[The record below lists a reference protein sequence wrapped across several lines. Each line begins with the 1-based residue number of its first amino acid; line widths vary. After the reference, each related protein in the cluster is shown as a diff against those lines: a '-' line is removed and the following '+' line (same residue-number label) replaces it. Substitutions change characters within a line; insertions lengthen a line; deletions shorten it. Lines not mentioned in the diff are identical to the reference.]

1 MRCSA
6 DEDAALCDDRRVGRA
21 TGWIGSTWHQ
31 LSEVAVPLR
40 YALLGGAAAGVL
52 GGIIGLVI
60 GLHVYAPTAWFAIFE
75 IGLPAALFGFV
86 LGLVVGSLTSL
97 VRDRRRRL

>member
-6 DEDAALCDDRRVGRA
+6 DEDAALCDGLRVGRA

-31 LSEVAVPLR
+31 LSQVAVPLR
-40 YALLGGAAAGVL
+40 YALLGGAAAGAL

-60 GLHVYAPTAWFAIFE
+60 GLHVYAPTAWFGIVVD
-75 IGLPAALFGFV
+75 GCDRSALFQREHA
-86 LGLVVGSLTSL
+86 TAQ
-97 VRDRRRRL
+97 RRREVQDSRR